1 MAEIQKIL
9 QGEDIDAAMKS
20 MQVQAEAQAR

>member
-20 MQVQAEAQAR
+20 MQVQVEAQAR